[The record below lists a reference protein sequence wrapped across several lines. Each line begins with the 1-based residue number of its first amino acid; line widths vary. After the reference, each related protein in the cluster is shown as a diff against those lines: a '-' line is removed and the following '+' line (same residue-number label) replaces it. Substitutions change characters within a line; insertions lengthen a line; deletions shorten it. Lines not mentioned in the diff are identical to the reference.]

1 MRYPGGYCAPAAE
14 HHMRLREVVR
24 WYSTGGTETRDRLP
38 GEGEPLEVL
47 AGLIRVDGL
56 TPTGSAAAGSILI
69 SGWGRIVVR

>member
-14 HHMRLREVVR
+14 HHMRLREVDSR
-24 WYSTGGTETRDRLP
+24 YSTKGTEAQNYLP

-47 AGLIRVDGL
+47 DGLIRDDGI